1 MKRSRFTVEKIFQ
14 ILTEG
19 ESKTFSVA
27 EVCRKYNISGNT
39 YYNWRRRYKGLS
51 IPEAKRLKY
60 LDEENNQLKKLL
72 AERDLEVN
80 TLRVILKENF
90 FSLRKEAAIEGYWI
104 YESI

>member
-1 MKRSRFTVEKIFQ
+1 MKRSRFSVEKIFQ

-39 YYNWRRRYKGLS
+39 YYNRRRYKGLS

-72 AERDLEVN
+72 GFKRLRDKHIKSY
-80 TLRVILKENF
+80 TGSENF
-90 FSLRKEAAIEGYWI
+90 
-104 YESI
+104 